1 MVLRPDYVD
10 FIHPV
15 LFAVLF
21 FCNIAKFDKK
31 DKKVIDISL

>member
-15 LFAVLF
+15 LFAILF
-21 FCNIAKFDKK
+21 FCNIAKIAKNIRK
-31 DKKVIDISL
+31 LLT